1 MASYVINL
9 EGSQKANHYSFG
21 SVEMSAIEYDRH
33 STEASRLESSLINQ
47 KNEEKSLAASEVP
60 TQDKSDKSD
69 KSDKKPSHLRLV

>member
-21 SVEMSAIEYDRH
+21 SIEMTEIEYDRH
-33 STEASRLESSLINQ
+33 STEATRLESSLISQ
-47 KNEEKSLAASEVP
+47 KNEEKSSAASEVP
-60 TQDKSDKSD
+60 AQGSSD